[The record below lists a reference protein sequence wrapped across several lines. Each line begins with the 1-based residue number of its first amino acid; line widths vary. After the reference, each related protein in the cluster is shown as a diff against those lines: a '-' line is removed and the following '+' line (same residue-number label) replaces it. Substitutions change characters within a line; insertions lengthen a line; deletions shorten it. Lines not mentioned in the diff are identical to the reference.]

1 MCWASSATLKSED
14 DLWDH
19 LQKTVCWGIRHSSCS
34 CKTCL
39 YAELSQ
45 FFDKTFADNSVYNF
59 AFYRKIRTFWFRK
72 TNPFLGADCQCFC
85 PSSHNTVSSRKIF
98 WKGPFSF
105 SWRLHSCRGL
115 AFICRFN
122 GLISI
127 RTSNYTVTNRNTILL
142 SIFGT
147 INFFYV
153 KLNIDAVKWL
163 HLRGINY
170 KYSSPVSLAQI
181 LHSYTVTI

>member
-1 MCWASSATLKSED
+1 MISGIISRKQSVEASDILPAAAKRVSMLSWASSLIRP
-14 DLWDH
+14 
-19 LQKTVCWGIRHSSCS
+19 LQII
-34 CKTCL
+34 
-39 YAELSQ
+39 Q
-45 FFDKTFADNSVYNF
+45 YNF
-59 AFYRKIRTFWFRK
+59 AFYWKIRIFWFRK
-72 TNPFLGADCQCFC
+72 RNPFVGADCQCFC

-170 KYSSPVSLAQI
+170 RYSSPVSLAQI